1 MVGQV
6 LDISTQ
12 GRHLALYRGFVT
24 ISDREDNEIGRVAIN
39 DIEAVIVSA
48 YGVTYSH
55 NILVSLTQHKII
67 VVLCGD
73 NHAPCGLLLP
83 IDGYYRQSAR
93 MKAQAAMK
101 RPLVKRLWQ
110 LLVQAKI
117 RHQGAVLQLA
127 GREAQAFFA
136 HANKV
141 RPGDPDN
148 IEAQMARRYWSLLF
162 GKSFLRDN
170 KKPGVNGILN
180 YGYAVIRAAV
190 ARAVVAA
197 GLHPTLGLSHHN
209 QYNPMCLVDDVME
222 PFRPLVDYYVARHVT
237 DEEQELESTMKHGLV
252 GLLAMDMHTAEGISP
267 LSTVMH
273 RLAASL
279 ARSIEDGQ
287 ATLALPE
294 NPLPLDFTETV
305 RA

>member
-1 MVGQV
+1 MVGHV

-12 GRHLALYRGFVT
+12 GRRLALYRGFIT
-24 ISDREDNEIGRVAIN
+24 ISDRDDNEVGRVAIN

-83 IDGYYRQSAR
+83 LDGYYRQSAR
-93 MKAQAAMK
+93 MQAQAAMK
-101 RPLVKRLWQ
+101 RPLAKRLWQ

-136 HANKV
+136 FANKV

-148 IEAQMARRYWSLLF
+148 IEAQMARRYWSALF
-162 GKSFLRDN
+162 GKHFLRDS

-190 ARAVVAA
+190 ARSVVAA

-222 PFRPLVDYYVARHVT
+222 PFRPLVDYYVARHVK
-237 DEEQELESTMKHGLV
+237 DEEQELEKTMKRDLV
-252 GLLAMDMHTAEGISP
+252 DLLAMDMHTNEG
-267 LSTVMH
+267 H

-287 ATLALPE
+287 AKLIFPQD
-294 NPLPLDFTETV
+294 PLPLDFAETV